1 MYFRGRRPL
10 AIGLL
15 AILCALTIACNPVAE
30 DEDGTDGSQ
39 PAQEVD
45 PKTLEGE
52 LTVWGFGIEDAIGS
66 SRIEQFEK
74 AYPNVKVKLTP
85 GEFDNQKFLSA
96 AASGSP
102 PDVIHVDRTIVGSF
116 AARGALISL
125 DDYVD
130 ATNLDTGIYY
140 DSAIEQVTVDG
151 SVYGLPQFS
160 NVVVAILNNT
170 AMKEAGLAAAN
181 VDFSDWEGLQKINEQ
196 LSEVDGDKVV
206 RVGFDAGMPG
216 FTPFWGASNGGAILD
231 DAGTESLL
239 DSPEVI
245 EAVEFAAGT
254 REPVGGQEQYL
265 GFSQSWDFFGS
276 NNMYVRDQIGIGL
289 FEQWYVGVLGDVS
302 PDVNITVRPFTT
314 NEDGEEISYA
324 NGLAWAI
331 PEGAGDTDAAF
342 EFMKFMTATDTWVAA
357 AEASK
362 KDIENEGGVYT
373 GTYTANNEADERI
386 FEEVYEPTG
395 NKSFDD
401 AVKVILDAQDAAVST
416 PPSAAGE
423 EVKRAWEDA
432 ANKALLG
439 ELTAEEAMAEA
450 DEIAQ
455 RALDEASEEQ
465 G

>member
-1 MYFRGRRPL
+1 MYFRRRRSL
-10 AIGLL
+10 VICLL
-15 AILCALTIACNPVAE
+15 TVLCALTIACNPGAE
-30 DEDGTDGSQ
+30 DEDGADGSQ
-39 PAQEVD
+39 PAQQVNPE
-45 PKTLEGE
+45 TLEGE
-52 LTVWGFGIEDAIGS
+52 LTVWGFGTEDVIGAN
-66 SRIEQFEK
+66 RIEQFEE
-74 AYPNVKVKLTP
+74 AYPKVKVKLTP

-125 DDYVD
+125 DDYID

-140 DSAIEQVTVDG
+140 DSAMEQVTVDG
-151 SVYGLPQFS
+151 SVYGIPQFS

-170 AMKEAGLAAAN
+170 AMKEAGLTAAE
-181 VDFSDWEGLQKINEQ
+181 VDFSDWEDLQKINEQ
-196 LSEVDGDKVV
+196 LSKVDGDKVV
-206 RVGFDAGMPG
+206 RVGFDAGLPG
-216 FTPFWGASNGGAILD
+216 FTPFWSAANGGPILNED
-231 DAGTESLL
+231 GTESML

-245 EAVEFAAGT
+245 EAVDFAAET
-254 REPVGGQEQYL
+254 REPVGGQEKYL

-276 NNMYVRDQIGIGL
+276 SNMYVRDQIGIGL

-302 PDVNITVRPFTT
+302 PDVDITVRPFTT
-314 NEDGEEISYA
+314 HEDGDEISYS

-342 EFMKFMTATDTWVAA
+342 EFMKFMTDTDTWVAA

-362 KDIENEGGVYT
+362 KDIESKGGVYT

-386 FEEVYEPTG
+386 FEDVYEPTG
-395 NKSFDD
+395 DKSFDD

-423 EVKRAWEDA
+423 EVMRAWEDA
-432 ANKALLG
+432 SNKVLLG
-439 ELTAEEAMAEA
+439 ELSAEEAMKEA

-455 RALDEASEEQ
+455 RALDEASEDQ